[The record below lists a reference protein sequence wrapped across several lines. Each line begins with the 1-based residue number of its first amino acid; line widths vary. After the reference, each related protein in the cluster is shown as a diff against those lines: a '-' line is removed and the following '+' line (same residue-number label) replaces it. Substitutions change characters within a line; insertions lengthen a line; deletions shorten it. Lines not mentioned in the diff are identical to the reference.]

1 MRLSIAFLSAVVL
14 LSCSGREETSY
25 AESDIPKN
33 ETDTTEVVNDSK
45 EDNSYG
51 IESKSS
57 NHSFSAKIIFTDSL
71 GWGYQIFEGNKMMIN
86 QIHIPSIQGN
96 KGFDTRQAAQ
106 ITANFVLYKLSNNI
120 FPPTLNK
127 KELDSL
133 GVI

>member
-1 MRLSIAFLSAVVL
+1 MRFSIALLSAMVL
-14 LSCSGREETSY
+14 LGCSAREETSY
-25 AESDIPKN
+25 AESDSHESHVDSSNAEI
-33 ETDTTEVVNDSK
+33 TSK
-45 EDNSYG
+45 EDHSYG
-51 IESKSS
+51 IESKTSD
-57 NHSFSAKIIFTDSL
+57 HSFSAKIIFTDSL

-86 QIHIPSIQGN
+86 QTHIPSIQGN